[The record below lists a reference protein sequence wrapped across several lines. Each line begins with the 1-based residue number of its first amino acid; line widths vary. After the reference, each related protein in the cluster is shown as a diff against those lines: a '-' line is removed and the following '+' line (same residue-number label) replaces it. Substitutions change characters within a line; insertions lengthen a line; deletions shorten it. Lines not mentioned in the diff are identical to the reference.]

1 MVSGMQEKDA
11 AGHPLVLAYLKHF
24 TSYSQEAGR
33 DHNNYN
39 ISVFDFWDTYLPQ
52 FEAAFRQ
59 AGASGVMA
67 SYASENGHR
76 TKVTICLH
84 TTRSPKRAPAQNL
97 AGCVTFRSICGEL
110 LHSQRHSHQVE
121 SGACARHLRLWRHPK
136 SSRGA
141 SECSEP

>member
-59 AGASGVMA
+59 AGASGA
-67 SYASENGHR
+67 PWQATPAR
-76 TKVTICLH
+76 TDTVRK
-84 TTRSPKRAPAQNL
+84 
-97 AGCVTFRSICGEL
+97 
-110 LHSQRHSHQVE
+110 SQSACTPLDHQ
-121 SGACARHLRLWRHPK
+121 SARPRRT
-136 SSRGA
+136 
-141 SECSEP
+141 